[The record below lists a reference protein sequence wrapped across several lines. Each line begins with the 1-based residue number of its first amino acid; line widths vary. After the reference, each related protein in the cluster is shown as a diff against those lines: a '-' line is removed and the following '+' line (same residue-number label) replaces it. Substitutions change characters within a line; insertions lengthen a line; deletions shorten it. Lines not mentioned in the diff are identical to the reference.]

1 MEIFKSDKKIGLDI
15 RTSAALEESK
25 KFSIQVIEMTIQYK
39 NKEIRENKR
48 QRKECGFVLKENER
62 PRSILTELG
71 MVQIA

>member
-39 NKEIRENKR
+39 NKEIRKVI
-48 QRKECGFVLKENER
+48 K
-62 PRSILTELG
+62 I
-71 MVQIA
+71 